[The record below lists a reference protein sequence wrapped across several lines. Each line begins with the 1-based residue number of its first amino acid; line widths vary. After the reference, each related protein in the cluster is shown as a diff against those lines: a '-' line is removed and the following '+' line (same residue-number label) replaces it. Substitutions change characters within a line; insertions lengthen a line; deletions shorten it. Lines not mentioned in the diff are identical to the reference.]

1 MIIDVITIFP
11 DMIRAALGHSII
23 RRAQEAGLIQIN
35 VHDLRDWATDKHRST
50 DDTPY
55 GGGAGMV
62 MVPGPLFAAVESL
75 GLPPEA
81 RVILTTPQGETLTQA
96 KAQQLAEMPRLVFL
110 CGHYEGFDERVRE
123 HLATDELSIGDYVL
137 TGGELPAL
145 VAIDAVTRLLPGV
158 LGNAESAQADTF
170 SDNLL
175 EHPHYTRPP
184 DFRGW
189 RVPDVLLSGHHAEI
203 AKWRRKEQFRRTR
216 RRRPDLWAE
225 FTPSK
230 SDLKLLKQ
238 LEEAPSPPAGEQTEE
253 NPSHASAHS
262 GDREGTA

>member
-1 MIIDVITIFP
+1 VIIDVITIFP
-11 DMIRAALGHSII
+11 DMIREALGHSIV
-23 RRAQEAGLIQIN
+23 RRAQDAGLVRIT
-35 VHDLRDWATDKHRST
+35 VHDLRDWSADKHRST

-62 MVPGPLFAAVESL
+62 MTPGPLFAAVEHL
-75 GLPPEA
+75 ALPPEA

-96 KAQQLAEMPRLVFL
+96 KAQTLAETPRLVFL

-170 SDNLL
+170 SDHLL

-216 RRRPDLWAE
+216 KRRPDLWAE
-225 FTPSK
+225 FAPSK

-238 LEEAPSPPAGEQTEE
+238 LEEPPSPPGGEPIKE
-253 NPSHASAHS
+253 NP
-262 GDREGTA
+262 